1 METDLSLAKP
11 PGEVTASQHPD
22 FSLRRPQVEDP
33 GETRQTLKKQKLWT
47 DKWVLLYATKL
58 RVVCYTIDTEYTAPS
73 ILCSNNAYLL
83 AVPEH
88 RLLF

>member
-33 GETRQTLKKQKLWT
+33 GKTRQTLKKQKL
-47 DKWVLLYATKL
+47 
-58 RVVCYTIDTEYTAPS
+58 
-73 ILCSNNAYLL
+73 
-83 AVPEH
+83 
-88 RLLF
+88 